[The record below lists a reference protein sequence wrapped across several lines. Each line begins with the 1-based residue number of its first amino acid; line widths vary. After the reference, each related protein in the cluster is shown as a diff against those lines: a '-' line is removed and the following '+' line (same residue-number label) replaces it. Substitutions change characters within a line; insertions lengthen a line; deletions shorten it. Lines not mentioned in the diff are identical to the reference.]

1 LEELEAQGKDLNTL
15 MELNVQIGR
24 KPEAVFMDP
33 KTGRKERVF
42 VVDAECN
49 EGDVQLFSP
58 LFERGASSNKRAGLP
73 GTLHRLSFTTHPGR
87 QDTVVAVT
95 ARVGRAMEGVV
106 ARMAPFLLEA
116 PGSSFSSLLLIGR
129 PGVGKTTLLR
139 ELACALSHDT
149 HRNVVVV
156 DKTCEIAGDDIRPHP
171 AIGTAR
177 WMPVGRSGLQPQVM
191 REAVENQTPDIII
204 CDEISTMEEVEAARS
219 MAQRGVA
226 LVATVHGETLPEL
239 VNDSERRN
247 LVGGQTHIT
256 LTDTSAEKRPDKR
269 KNPAVRLREPVFVA
283 ALELHERERWIYHPS
298 VRDAIDA
305 YYAGEPVQCKLLE
318 PGRTVAAMAIP
329 ARDAFIYCLDCGRL
343 NTLCPQHAMSAPRPL
358 VVDAGSPAAGFS
370 FGAPQNTL
378 GFGMGLRPQGGAGGG
393 GGGHRRRPGAWSGIQ
408 RSGNCYS
415 CGEYGH
421 FAFECS
427 RR

>member
-1 LEELEAQGKDLNTL
+1 MEKESQSLIIPLHGQVPKILTEVNPIPPPPKLAPNTKNEVQMLLSALPVPVRHALEELEAQGKDLNTL

-204 CDEISTMEEVEAARS
+204 CDEIRRAPSGTAARG
-219 MAQRGVA
+219 GV
-226 LVATVHGETLPEL
+226 
-239 VNDSERRN
+239 S
-247 LVGGQTHIT
+247 
-256 LTDTSAEKRPDKR
+256 
-269 KNPAVRLREPVFVA
+269 
-283 ALELHERERWIYHPS
+283 LELS
-298 VRDAIDA
+298 VS
-305 YYAGEPVQCKLLE
+305 
-318 PGRTVAAMAIP
+318 
-329 ARDAFIYCLDCGRL
+329 AR
-343 NTLCPQHAMSAPRPL
+343 AP
-358 VVDAGSPAAGFS
+358 
-370 FGAPQNTL
+370 
-378 GFGMGLRPQGGAGGG
+378 
-393 GGGHRRRPGAWSGIQ
+393 
-408 RSGNCYS
+408 
-415 CGEYGH
+415 
-421 FAFECS
+421 
-427 RR
+427 

>member
-1 LEELEAQGKDLNTL
+1 MSTPSLDNHSHPRPPFDRFESSSTRAHAHTH
-15 MELNVQIGR
+15 
-24 KPEAVFMDP
+24 A
-33 KTGRKERVF
+33 
-42 VVDAECN
+42 
-49 EGDVQLFSP
+49 P
-58 LFERGASSNKRAGLP
+58 LPCSRRPRRRTATAAAASSATSHTQSTPQEAALHTRLHKDAKR
-73 GTLHRLSFTTHPGR
+73 R
-87 QDTVVAVT
+87 
-95 ARVGRAMEGVV
+95 RAPT
-106 ARMAPFLLEA
+106 RTRF
-116 PGSSFSSLLLIGR
+116 
-129 PGVGKTTLLR
+129 
-139 ELACALSHDT
+139 C
-149 HRNVVVV
+149 
-156 DKTCEIAGDDIRPHP
+156 
-171 AIGTAR
+171 
-177 WMPVGRSGLQPQVM
+177 
-191 REAVENQTPDIII
+191 
-204 CDEISTMEEVEAARS
+204 STMEEVEAARS